1 MKRWLIE
8 IIICPSCLPEEN
20 RLTERILEEHQ
31 DDIIN
36 GELFCEQ
43 CNKIYPVND
52 GTAFLQTEHPGEKNP
67 SNRYETSPVLS
78 SYLWSHYGDLLKDE
92 EASDAYVQW
101 SDLINKNSGFCLDIG
116 SAVGRFSFEVSKK
129 SDFVVGIDNSISFI
143 RAARELMINRRKK
156 ISLLQEGYLTSE
168 ETLTIPEEWNIDN
181 VEFVVGDALS
191 LPFCSGAF
199 STLSSLNL
207 LDKVPRPIKHFTEMN
222 RVAQESGTQFLFSD
236 PFSWSKEVA
245 EQEDWLGGKINGNF
259 SGKGMDNIISL
270 LQGEQGF
277 ILPGWKIKQQG
288 HVWWKIRTHVN
299 HFELIRSCFVKAER

>member
-1 MKRWLIE
+1 MMAPHFSK
-8 IIICPSCLPEEN
+8 PSIQ
-20 RLTERILEEHQ
+20 ERKTRAIV
-31 DDIIN
+31 
-36 GELFCEQ
+36 
-43 CNKIYPVND
+43 K
-52 GTAFLQTEHPGEKNP
+52 
-67 SNRYETSPVLS
+67 
-78 SYLWSHYGDLLKDE
+78 